1 MRALSEKVSGI
12 VSSATLDVADRARE
26 MKRQGID
33 VISLS
38 IGEPDFDTP
47 NHIKVACIDA
57 LMRGETHYA
66 PSRGIPELLQAVAGK
81 ILTENRFPCSP
92 EQVIAT
98 AGAKHAIAMA
108 MQAVL
113 NPGDQVI
120 VLDPSWVSYEPCVQ
134 LAGGRAVHHPL
145 NPKTFQLDDS
155 VGERITGKT
164 RMIVVNSPS
173 NPTGAVLDRKSLQL
187 VADLCADY
195 ELLALSDE
203 IYEKLVY
210 GKEHISLAA
219 VKDMAERTITV
230 NGFSKAYAMTGW
242 RLGYAV
248 APPAVIR
255 QMTKVQQHG
264 VSHPTTFVMWGGVAA
279 LTGDQTC
286 VEEMRREF
294 EARRNYLLEVFREM
308 KATVAPADG
317 AFYAFIDARG
327 EDTEVADHWLAKAHV
342 AVTPGAAFNAPGWVR
357 LSYATAMPQLR
368 EAVKRIKSVWG
379 EAPGR
384 VMQKGV
390 M

>member
-1 MRALSEKVSGI
+1 MKSLSEKVSGI
-12 VSSATLDVADRARE
+12 ASSATLDIADRARE
-26 MKRQGID
+26 MKRRGID

-47 NHIKVACIDA
+47 THIKVACIDA

-66 PSRGIPELLQAVAGK
+66 PSRGIPELLQAVAEK
-81 ILTENRFPCSP
+81 IQKENGFPCSP
-92 EQVIAT
+92 DQVIAT

-108 MQAVL
+108 MEAAL

-120 VLDPSWVSYEPCVQ
+120 ILDPSWVSYEPCVQ
-134 LAGGRAVHHPL
+134 LAGGRAVHHRL

-155 VGERITGKT
+155 LGERITAKT
-164 RMIVVNSPS
+164 RMIVINSPS
-173 NPTGAVLDRKSLQL
+173 NPTGAVLEKKSLAL

-195 ELLALSDE
+195 DLLAMSDE

-210 GKEHISLAA
+210 SKEHISLAA
-219 VKDMAERTITV
+219 IKDMAERTITI

-248 APPAVIR
+248 APLPIIR

-279 LTGDQTC
+279 LTGDQSC
-286 VEEMRREF
+286 VEAMRKEF
-294 EARRNYLLEVFREM
+294 EARRDYLGEELREM
-308 KATVAPADG
+308 KVASAPADG

-327 EDTEVADHWLAKAHV
+327 EDTEVADHWLNKAHV
-342 AVTPGAAFNAPGWVR
+342 AVTPGAAFNAPGWLR
-357 LSYATAMPQLR
+357 LSYATAMPQLQ
-368 EAVKRIKSVWG
+368 EAIRRIKSVWG
-379 EAPGR
+379 EAPAR
-384 VMQKGV
+384 AQRKGQF
-390 M
+390 

>member
-1 MRALSEKVSGI
+1 MKSLSEKVSGI

-66 PSRGIPELLQAVAGK
+66 PSRGIPELLQAVADK
-81 ILTENRFPCSP
+81 IQKENRFPCSP
-92 EQVIAT
+92 DQVIAT

-108 MQAVL
+108 MEAVL

-120 VLDPSWVSYEPCVQ
+120 ILDPSWVSYEPCVQ
-134 LAGGRAVHHPL
+134 LAGGRAVHHRL

-155 VGERITGKT
+155 IGERITGKT

-173 NPTGAVLDRKSLQL
+173 NPTGAVLEKKSLVL

-210 GKEHISLAA
+210 GKEHLSLAS
-219 VKDMAERTITV
+219 VKDMAEQTITV

-248 APPAVIR
+248 APPAIIR
-255 QMTKVQQHG
+255 QMTKIQQHG
-264 VSHPTTFVMWGGVAA
+264 VTHPTTFVMWGGVAA
-279 LTGDQTC
+279 LQGDQSC
-286 VEEMRREF
+286 VEEMRKEF
-294 EARRNYLLEVFREM
+294 EARRNYLMEEFAEM
-308 KATVAPADG
+308 KVTSAPADG

-327 EDTEVADHWLAKAHV
+327 EDTEVADHWLQKAHV
-342 AVTPGAAFNAPGWVR
+342 AVTPGAAFNTPGWLR
-357 LSYATAMPQLR
+357 LSYATAMPQLQ
-368 EAVKRIKSVWG
+368 EAVNRIKSVWG
-379 EAPGR
+379 EAPSR
-384 VMQKGV
+384 SQRKGQF
-390 M
+390 